1 MVNTMQAKEIKKQ
14 NSAEEQNLDEQDLP
28 RKRGVINSPLGFTA
42 AGDYVGIKKKVLKDL
57 AIIVSEVP
65 AKVAAVFT
73 QNVVKA
79 APVLWNQA
87 VVEKN
92 EEVCAV
98 VVNSGNANACTG
110 VEGAV
115 HTQQMAEAVAKACSV
130 DSGKVLVAST
140 GVIGVPLKIDVVEAG
155 IAKVASQ
162 LSKTSTAGHDA
173 CEAIMTTDTFCK
185 EFSVQ
190 FELGGKQITIAGMAK
205 GSGMIHP
212 NMATML
218 GFVTTD
224 ANISVNL
231 LRKALSESVKQSFNM
246 ISVDGD
252 TSTNDMLIALANGMA
267 GNTLIAEENE
277 DYKTFFTHFNNINI
291 NLAKSIAQD
300 GEGAT
305 KLLEVTV
312 SGAASQE
319 SAQKLAKSVISSSLV
334 KAAFFGQDAN
344 WGRILSALGNSGVMF
359 NPGAVS
365 IQFVS
370 AAGTVTLMKA
380 GQPLQFDE
388 EEALSVLKEKNISIL
403 VEMSEGNAKATA
415 WGCDLSYDYVKI
427 NGSYRT

>member
-1 MVNTMQAKEIKKQ
+1 MVNTMQAKEINKK
-14 NSAEEQNLDEQDLP
+14 NSAEQDLNEQDLP
-28 RKRGVINSPLGFTA
+28 RKRGVINSPLGFKA
-42 AGDYVGIKKKVLKDL
+42 AGDYVGIKKKVLKDM

-87 VVEKN
+87 VVENN
-92 EEVCAV
+92 EEVSAI

-110 VEGAV
+110 AEGTI
-115 HTQQMAEAVAKACSV
+115 HTRKMAEAVAKACSLAT
-130 DSGKVLVAST
+130 GKVLVAST
-140 GVIGVPLKIDVVEAG
+140 GVIGVPLNIQIVEEG

-162 LSKTSTAGHDA
+162 LSKTSSAGHDA

-190 FELGGKQITIAGMAK
+190 FELGGKQVTIAGMAK

-224 ANISVNL
+224 ANISTKM
-231 LRKALSESVKQSFNM
+231 LRKALSESVQQSFNM

-267 GNTLIAEENE
+267 GNALISSEDE
-277 DYKTFFTHFNNINI
+277 DYKTFFTHFNNINV

-312 SGAASQE
+312 SNAASEE
-319 SAQKLAKSVISSSLV
+319 SARKLAKSVISSSLV
-334 KAAFFGQDAN
+334 KAAFFGEDAN
-344 WGRILSALGNSGVMF
+344 WGRILSSLGNSGVEF
-359 NPGAVS
+359 NPSAVS
-365 IQFVS
+365 IKFVS
-370 AAGTVTLMKA
+370 AAGSVALMKT
-380 GQPLQFDE
+380 GQPLQFSE

-403 VEMSEGNAKATA
+403 VEMSEGKAKATA

>member
-1 MVNTMQAKEIKKQ
+1 MVNTMQAKEINKQ
-14 NSAEEQNLDEQDLP
+14 NSVEKQDLP
-28 RKRGVINSPLGFTA
+28 RNRGVINSPLGFKA
-42 AGDYVGIKKKVLKDL
+42 AGDYVGIKKKQLKDL

-87 VVEKN
+87 VVEHN

-110 VEGAV
+110 ADGAV
-115 HTQQMAEAVAKACSV
+115 HTQKMAQAVAKACSV
-130 DSGKVLVAST
+130 AAGQVLVAST
-140 GVIGVPLKIDVVEAG
+140 GVIGVPLNIEVVEAG

-162 LSKTSTAGHDA
+162 LNKTPNAGHDA

-190 FELGGKQITIAGMAK
+190 FQLAGKQVTIAGMAK

-224 ANISVNL
+224 AKISSKM

-252 TSTNDMLIALANGMA
+252 TSTNDMVMVLANGMA
-267 GNTLIAEENE
+267 GNTLIDSENE
-277 DYKTFFTHFNNINI
+277 DYKTFYAQLNNINVH
-291 NLAKSIAQD
+291 LAKSIAQD

-359 NPGAVS
+359 NPSAVS

-370 AAGTVTLMKA
+370 PAGTVTLMKI
-380 GQPLQFDE
+380 GQPLKFDE
-388 EEALSVLKEKNISIL
+388 EEALNVLKEKNISIL